1 MSSLVDTYL
10 WVLFLSVIIGL
21 GHFYFKKNNTYLNTL
36 SFFLLYIFI
45 IEKIG
50 EYLSNNYK
58 PNAWLYNYSSVT
70 EISYYLWLIGKMFN
84 NRRIYKSFV
93 IIILLNGILSLL
105 NIIFIQGKSGFHSI
119 TFGIGSLLLIAA
131 CGYYFYRLLQYPKEV
146 SLVKQM
152 EFWICTA
159 ILFSF
164 GCGFPIFCMNNF
176 YANKISEAIW
186 PIISA
191 LNKIINIVFYT
202 LFIVAFLCK
211 MDFRKRTHKLQ
222 V

>member
-1 MSSLVDTYL
+1 MPSLVDTYL
-10 WVLFLSVIIGL
+10 WVLLLSVITGL
-21 GHFYFKKNNTYLNTL
+21 GQFFFQKKKTYLNTL
-36 SFFLLYIFI
+36 SFFILYIFI

-50 EYLSNNYK
+50 DYLSNNYK
-58 PNAWLYNYSSVT
+58 PNAWLFNYSSVI

-84 NRRIYKSFV
+84 NKKIYKT
-93 IIILLNGILSLL
+93 ILVTISINATLSLL
-105 NIIFIQGKSGFHSI
+105 NIIFIQGKTGFHSI
-119 TFGIGSLLLIAA
+119 TYGIGSLLLISA
-131 CGYYFYRLLQYPKEV
+131 CGYYFYQLLQFPKEV

-176 YANKISEAIW
+176 YAHKISESIW

-191 LNKIINIVFYT
+191 LNEIINMVFYS